1 MPLNVVALIW
11 LAAVGLAGCAP
22 VAPFEGSG
30 RDGHPNDQA
39 PAARTAVDP
48 PNACSTFGTAQRVT
62 YVRAYVERLQ
72 ALLETV
78 RAREAA
84 GDASTTDVAQ
94 VEVRLAD
101 GRARLARAQADL
113 AVARS
118 KLRAATGRR
127 VPCPASP

>member
-1 MPLNVVALIW
+1 MPLHVVALIL
-11 LAAVGLAGCAP
+11 LAAVGLAGCAQ
-22 VAPFEGSG
+22 VAPVEGSG
-30 RDGHPNDQA
+30 RGVHPNDQG
-39 PAARTAVDP
+39 PATRTAVDR
-48 PNACSTFGTAQRVT
+48 PNACSTFGAAHRVT
-62 YVRAYVERLQ
+62 YARAYVERLQ

-84 GDASTTDVAQ
+84 GEASTTDVAQ

-127 VPCPASP
+127 VPCPGSP

>member
-1 MPLNVVALIW
+1 MPLNVVAPIL
-11 LAAVGLAGCAP
+11 LAAIGLAGCAP
-22 VAPFEGSG
+22 IAPFEGSG
-30 RDGHPNDQA
+30 RGGQPNDQA

-48 PNACSTFGTAQRVT
+48 RDVCATFGTAQRVT

-72 ALLETV
+72 ALLATV

-84 GDASTTDVAQ
+84 GEASTTDVAQ
-94 VEVRLAD
+94 VALRLAD
-101 GRARLARAQADL
+101 GQARLARAQADL

-127 VPCPASP
+127 VSCPASP